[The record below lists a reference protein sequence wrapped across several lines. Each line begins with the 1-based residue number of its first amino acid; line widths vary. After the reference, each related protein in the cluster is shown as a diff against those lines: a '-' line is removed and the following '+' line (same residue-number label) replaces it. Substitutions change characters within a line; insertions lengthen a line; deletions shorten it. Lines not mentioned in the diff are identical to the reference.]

1 MTASTPSVGS
11 PELDL
16 EQTDGAQACQ
26 AWAREFAEE
35 VVGPVGH
42 VLDRMDSRVAVAPE
56 SPVFDFLAQAHREGF
71 TRLTDPREQGGLGL
85 SRVAEYVVL
94 EELASADA
102 GLAAVLVASP
112 LPFRWA
118 GSTPRPDWIGCCAA
132 DSRSGSR
139 VRAVRDGD
147 GWLLS
152 GSTSP
157 WITGAAYAT
166 HALLGCSL
174 DDGQA
179 LAVVSLDRPGL
190 RRGSPLDLLGLRAQ
204 GRARIVLDGVRI
216 ASGELLP
223 VHPGQL
229 EGIRA
234 LAHASAA
241 VAAVGIARAAYDGTL
256 RLAQED
262 VFDGRMLV
270 EHDDVRRRLM
280 RMLVLLEAARS
291 IAGSAFVET
300 GERVD
305 SGETPSVQHA
315 AAAHAF
321 ATEATSE
328 IVDCAMVLCGGR
340 ADPSGGVEY
349 LDGSRFHPQKLL
361 RDAQSYTTDRRRP
374 AWDSS
379 RRPTRSPA
387 SSMR

>member
-16 EQTDGAQACQ
+16 EQTDGAPACQ

-35 VVGPVGH
+35 VVGPVGQ
-42 VLDRMDSRVAVAPE
+42 VLDRMDSRAAAAPE

-71 TRLTDPREQGGLGL
+71 TRLTEPREQGGLGL
-85 SRVAEYVVL
+85 SRMAEYVVL

-102 GLAAVLVASP
+102 GLAAVLIASP

-118 GSTPRPDWIGCCAA
+118 GVAPRPEWIGCCAA
-132 DSRSGSR
+132 ESR
-139 VRAVRDGD
+139 VRALRDGD
-147 GWLLS
+147 GWLLT
-152 GSTSP
+152 GSTSS
-157 WITGAAYAT
+157 WVTGAAYAT

-179 LAVVSLDRPGL
+179 LAVVSLDLPGA
-190 RRGSPLDLLGLRAQ
+190 RRGPPLDLLGRRAQ
-204 GRARIVLDGVRI
+204 GRARIVLDGVRV
-216 ASGELLP
+216 ATDRMVSVHAGE
-223 VHPGQL
+223 L

-262 VFDGRMLV
+262 VFDGRVLV

-291 IAGSAFVET
+291 IAGSVFVET
-300 GERVD
+300 GERVEA
-305 SGETPSVQHA
+305 GETHSVQHA

-321 ATEATSE
+321 ATQATSE

-340 ADPSGGVEY
+340 ADASGGVEY

-379 RRPTRSPA
+379 RPPTRLPA